1 MKTMRLLSWLLTF
14 LLISQV
20 ILAQTV
26 DEYVAKAESY
36 NRAGKL
42 EQAVQV
48 MEEAIQKYPENST
61 VYSYLGL
68 YRGMQAG
75 STKNFME
82 AGKFIGT
89 AYENLDKAVA
99 LDPENPVARFNRGF
113 MGTKVPAF
121 MNKLDSGIEDL
132 ETVLKIYQTAP
143 QGTSPELLVRT
154 YNALGDGYF
163 KQGEKEKALA
173 AWEKVIELAPGSAPA
188 TEARQNLAKISPPK
202 EAKPTVKA
210 EVKKYTP
217 EDVSKLRE
225 SVKQDPDNFLLYL
238 RLGQACMDTKNYP
251 EAVQVLK
258 QGLAIDS
265 TSAEA
270 YLLLI
275 QAIGEL
281 ANLGYN
287 ENIYQDQ
294 NYMTNIAFDITNVC
308 EKAARVLPDN
318 MELRLSR
325 GVIGVMMPFF
335 VGKLDA
341 AIADLELVSQSDA
354 DDETKAEALYWLGY
368 AYQKKATTL
377 WIDVIKNY
385 RKTAASQLAFE
396 TMCPSVKH
404 LNPDEYQK
412 PFVAVEFILGFRDEL
427 APQTAVW
434 VEDKKGNFIKTIYV
448 SGFTGHAKEKQ
459 INLPKYT
466 KSSKFTDVDGVTAAS
481 IDLGD
486 HIYVWDLKDTKGK
499 LVKSGEYLVKVETSF
514 WPSMEYQIVAAP
526 IKIGKTDSHN
536 TVQESQLIP
545 YLEVKYFADKK

>member
-1 MKTMRLLSWLLTF
+1 MKAMRLSSWLLVF

-36 NRAGKL
+36 NRAGEL
-42 EQAVQV
+42 EQAAQV
-48 MEEAIQKYPENST
+48 MEEAIQKYPDNST
-61 VYSYLGL
+61 LCAYLGL

-75 STKNFME
+75 STKNFMQ
-82 AGKFIGT
+82 AGKFIGI

-99 LDPENPVARFNRGF
+99 LDPENPIARFNRGF

-121 MNKLDSGIEDL
+121 MNKLDSGVEDL
-132 ETVLKIYQTAP
+132 EAVLKIYQTSP

-154 YNALGDGYF
+154 YNALGDGYL
-163 KQGEKEKALA
+163 KQGEKTKALA
-173 AWEKVIELAPGSAPA
+173 AWEKVDELAPGSAPA
-188 TEARQNLAKISPPK
+188 TEAQQNLAKISPPK
-202 EAKPTVKA
+202 EAKPAKT
-210 EVKKYTP
+210 EIKKYTS
-217 EDVSKLRE
+217 EDLAKLKA
-225 SVKQDPDNFLLYL
+225 SIKQDPENSLLYL
-238 RLGQACMDTKNYP
+238 RLGQACIDTKNYQ

-258 QGLAIDS
+258 KGLTIDS

-270 YLLLI
+270 YQLLI

-287 ENIYQDQ
+287 ENIYKDQ

-308 EKAARVLPDN
+308 DKAVRIIPDN

-325 GVIGVMMPFF
+325 GVIGIMMPFF
-335 VGKLDA
+335 VGKLDE
-341 AIADLELVSQSDA
+341 AIEDLELVSRSNA
-354 DDETKAEALYWLGY
+354 ADETKAEALYWLGY

-404 LNPDEYQK
+404 LNPEEYQK
-412 PFVAVEFILGFRDEL
+412 PFLAVEFILGFRDEL

-434 VEDKKGNFIKTIYV
+434 VEDKKGNFVKTIYV
-448 SGFTGHAKEKQ
+448 SGFTGYAKEKQ

-486 HIYVWDLKDTKGK
+486 HIYVWDLKDNQGK
-499 LVKSGEYLVKVETSF
+499 PVKSGEYFVKVETSF
-514 WPSMEYQIVAAP
+514 WPSMEYQAVSAP
-526 IKIGKTDSHN
+526 IKIGKTDNHN
-536 TVQESQLIP
+536 VVQESQLIP